1 MSTTVELAG
10 TSLPAPTTTTAT
22 PTALR
27 ETLPRLATGLLGF
40 VALGASAALA
50 EGASLTTLAGGPLLA
65 ALGTALLT
73 TPTLVVGN
81 ELAHL
86 ATPPEAVIG
95 VVADTLARAGAL
107 ALWLSPIVLFF
118 AVATPAW
125 QVVYAGLLLCLGG
138 TTILVATLRIAAL
151 GSSMVAA
158 LWAVL
163 ASAVA
168 LHLASATFGVL

>member
-1 MSTTVELAG
+1 MSTTVDAPA
-10 TSLPAPTTTTAT
+10 TTLPAPIPPAAV
-22 PTALR
+22 ALR

-50 EGASLTTLAGGPLLA
+50 EGASVTTLVSGPMLA
-65 ALGTALLT
+65 ALGTAVLT

-86 ATPPEAVIG
+86 ATPPDAVIH

-125 QVVYAGLLLCLGG
+125 QVVYAGLLLCLGA
-138 TTILVATLRIAAL
+138 TTIVVAAMRIAAL
-151 GSSMVAA
+151 GSTAVAVA
-158 LWAVL
+158 WAAL

-168 LHLASATFGVL
+168 LHLASATFAVF